1 MKKKKLIYLSIVAL
15 VLGIAGLISY
25 YCLRENSKT
34 YFEEKATEFKS
45 IQLFEDNKFVLVA
58 VEAKKNR
65 GKIYYGQNYIS
76 TLEVHSLE
84 TEETETSPPIGKEEY
99 YKIISYDLNSSN
111 LSKKELNLYE
121 SPIVQSENLR
131 LNQVL
136 GSYYGDGKDYLTE
149 ELYSY
154 EDGKYFGKNFLLDI
168 DSGQFFFKD
177 VVERRNA
184 MAMNAP
190 RWKAISLSPGNL
202 SDSFNNQLAK
212 YHLWELDGYITP
224 EIRNEIDYSNQIDI
238 SDTNFAQLYPEVAKN
253 MKDMT
258 QLYFRPEQYNQKEWF
273 DNLLHWFAPKGQDV
287 MEVYATD
294 SATGEKTQ
302 IKSFDDYLAWREAH
316 PEEVKKYEQ

>member
-1 MKKKKLIYLSIVAL
+1 MRKKKIVYVLLSILLLGAL
-15 VLGIAGLISY
+15 GLLTLWVIRINTKVY
-25 YCLRENSKT
+25 INRQETK
-34 YFEEKATEFKS
+34 FKS
-45 IQLFEDNKFVLVA
+45 IQLFDNNKFVLVA
-58 VEAKKNR
+58 VGEKDNY
-65 GKIYYGQNYIS
+65 GHIYYGQNYVS
-76 TLEVHSLE
+76 TIAVHSWRIGE
-84 TEETETSPPIGKEEY
+84 VKNSPPIGKEEY

-136 GSYYGDGKDYLTE
+136 GSKYGDGKDYLTE

-154 EDGKYFGKNFLLDI
+154 VDGKYFEKSFLLDI
-168 DSGQFFFKD
+168 DSGQLFFKD
-177 VVERRNA
+177 VAQRRIEMDTNSSY
-184 MAMNAP
+184 NQN
-190 RWKAISLSPGNL
+190 ISFVPGNL
-202 SDSFNNQLAK
+202 FDSFRFKLEEL
-212 YHLWELDGYITP
+212 HLSESDGKLRPDPDY
-224 EIRNEIDYSNQIDI
+224 RNKIDI
-238 SDTNFAQLYPEVAKN
+238 SNTNFAQLYPEVAKN

-258 QLYFRPEQYNQKEWF
+258 RLYFRPQQYNQKEWF

-316 PEEVKKYEQ
+316 PEEVKKYE

>member
-1 MKKKKLIYLSIVAL
+1 M
-15 VLGIAGLISY
+15 
-25 YCLRENSKT
+25 
-34 YFEEKATEFKS
+34 
-45 IQLFEDNKFVLVA
+45 VA
-58 VEAKKNR
+58 VGEKDNY
-65 GKIYYGQNYIS
+65 GHIYYGQNYVS
-76 TLEVHSLE
+76 TIAVHSWRIGE
-84 TEETETSPPIGKEEY
+84 VKNSPPIGKEEY

-136 GSYYGDGKDYLTE
+136 GSKYGDGKDYLTE

-154 EDGKYFGKNFLLDI
+154 VDGKYFEKSFLLDI
-168 DSGQFFFKD
+168 DSGQLFFKD
-177 VVERRNA
+177 VAQRRIEMDTNSSY
-184 MAMNAP
+184 NQN
-190 RWKAISLSPGNL
+190 ISFVPGNL
-202 SDSFNNQLAK
+202 FDSFRFKLEEL
-212 YHLWELDGYITP
+212 HLSESDGKLRPDPDY
-224 EIRNEIDYSNQIDI
+224 RNKIDI
-238 SDTNFAQLYPEVAKN
+238 SNTNFAQLYPEVAKN

-258 QLYFRPEQYNQKEWF
+258 RLYFRPQQYNQKEWF

-316 PEEVKKYEQ
+316 PEEVKKYE

>member
-1 MKKKKLIYLSIVAL
+1 M
-15 VLGIAGLISY
+15 
-25 YCLRENSKT
+25 NSP
-34 YFEEKATEFKS
+34 
-45 IQLFEDNKFVLVA
+45 D
-58 VEAKKNR
+58 
-65 GKIYYGQNYIS
+65 
-76 TLEVHSLE
+76 
-84 TEETETSPPIGKEEY
+84 
-99 YKIISYDLNSSN
+99 

-149 ELYSY
+149 ELYHY
-154 EDGKYFGKNFLLDI
+154 VDGKYFGKNFLLDI
-168 DSGQFFFKD
+168 DSGQLYFKD
-177 VVERRNA
+177 VVKRRNE

-190 RWKAISLSPGNL
+190 RWRGISLSPGGL
-202 SDSFNNQLAK
+202 SDCFDNQLAK
-212 YHLWELDGYITP
+212 YHLWEFNGSITP
-224 EIRNEIDYSNQIDI
+224 VVRYEIDYRNKIDI

-253 MKDMT
+253 MKDID

-273 DNLLHWFAPKGQDV
+273 DNLLQWFAPKGQDV

-316 PEEVKKYEQ
+316 PEEVKKYE